1 MLGSFQD
8 AEDAVPDTL
17 LAAFVTAQQV
27 LPPRQ
32 LAVLTLRDVLGFRA
46 DEVADLL
53 AATVDSVTSA
63 LKRARAGLQHA
74 RQPTG
79 TGLYVLTLAGDR
91 LCALTRFENIVLP
104 WFGLRRWLPG
114 R

>member
-8 AEDAVPDTL
+8 AEDAVQDTL

-63 LKRARAGLQHA
+63 LKRARRPAA
-74 RQPTG
+74 CTTAATG
-79 TGLYVLTLAGDR
+79 PACTSSPSPATGSA
-91 LCALTRFENIVLP
+91 P
-104 WFGLRRWLPG
+104 
-114 R
+114 